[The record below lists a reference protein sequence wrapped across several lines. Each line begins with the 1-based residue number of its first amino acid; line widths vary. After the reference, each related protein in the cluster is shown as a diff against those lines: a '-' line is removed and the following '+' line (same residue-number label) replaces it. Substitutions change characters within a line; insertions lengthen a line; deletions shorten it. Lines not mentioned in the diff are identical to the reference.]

1 VKLDNGTPIAKDAT
15 PYTMTTSDFV
25 SLGGDGY
32 SVLASVPAQAGDA
45 MADILRDYIRELAT
59 ITPATSGRIIDRRV
73 P

>member
-1 VKLDNGTPIAKDAT
+1 
-15 PYTMTTSDFV
+15 V